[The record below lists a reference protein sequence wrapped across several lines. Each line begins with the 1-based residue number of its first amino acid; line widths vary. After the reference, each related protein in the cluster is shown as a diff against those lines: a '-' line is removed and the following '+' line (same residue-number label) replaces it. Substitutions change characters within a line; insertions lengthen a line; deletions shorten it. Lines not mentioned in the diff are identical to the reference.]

1 MLEEKEDGQENKRTR
16 EEEEEEEEKHW
27 HVLKPS
33 PFVEK
38 NKLIFFNLLDM
49 FQKKTKLNKTKKFKE
64 EEEDEWFTNTFPG
77 CFSKDVKE
85 SLRIVK
91 ESCLFLGG
99 GGGERTTTSHWKRCT
114 ELSNTLNYLQR

>member
-1 MLEEKEDGQENKRTR
+1 
-16 EEEEEEEEKHW
+16 
-27 HVLKPS
+27 
-33 PFVEK
+33 
-38 NKLIFFNLLDM
+38 
-49 FQKKTKLNKTKKFKE
+49 LNKTKKFKE

-99 GGGERTTTSHWKRCT
+99 GGGGGED
-114 ELSNTLNYLQR
+114 NDITLEAVH